1 MMIADFDTLAAFLK
15 SRGLTVKQLQAVTGK
30 SRQTLYNWFACQP
43 DFLLIVVAGIAAS
56 NAVNDINLDDL
67 PY

>member
-1 MMIADFDTLAAFLK
+1 MIADFDTLAAFLK

-30 SRQTLYNWFACQP
+30 SRQTLYNWFECQP
-43 DFLLIVVAGIAAS
+43 DFFLIIVTGIAAS
-56 NAVNDINLDDL
+56 NSVNDINPDNL